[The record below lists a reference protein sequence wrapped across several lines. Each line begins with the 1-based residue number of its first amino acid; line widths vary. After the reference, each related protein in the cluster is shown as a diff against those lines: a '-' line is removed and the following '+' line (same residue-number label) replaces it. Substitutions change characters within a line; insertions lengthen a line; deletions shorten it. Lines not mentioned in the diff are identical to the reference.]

1 MRELTMMFGELGPVA
16 YVILAW
22 IVLGLAVCAIMT
34 VYYIAMEYRKST
46 SALFPGGA
54 VPCILG
60 VALGVVILLAMP
72 PLLELAARLAAGSP
86 SIIFSAAP
94 EHRAALLA
102 RIVAVRLNAAAFTL
116 LGQLIL
122 AVPTAIFVGLAL
134 TVPFRRRRRIE
145 AARMG
150 GAS

>member
-1 MRELTMMFGELGPVA
+1 VRELVTMFRELGPLA

-22 IVLGLAVCAIMT
+22 ILLGLAVCAVLIL
-34 VYYIAMEYRKST
+34 YYIAMEYRKST
-46 SALFPGGA
+46 SVLFPGGA

-72 PLLELAARLAAGSP
+72 PLLELAARLMAGSP

-94 EHRAALLA
+94 EDRAALLA